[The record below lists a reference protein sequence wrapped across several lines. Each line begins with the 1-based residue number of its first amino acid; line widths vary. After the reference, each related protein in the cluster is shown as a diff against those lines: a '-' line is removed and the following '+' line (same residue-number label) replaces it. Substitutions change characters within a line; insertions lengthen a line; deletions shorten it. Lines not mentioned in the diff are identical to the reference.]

1 MEEVREEVGPNRE
14 SRSDGV
20 ALGMDGSGGG
30 DDLREEKSEDEAD
43 VPHGVPLF
51 PSVSHGADNSI
62 VAAS

>member
-30 DDLREEKSEDEAD
+30 GDLSEGKSEDEAD
-43 VPHGVPLF
+43 VEAVTDRERKT
-51 PSVSHGADNSI
+51 VNRTERD
-62 VAAS
+62 

>member
-20 ALGMDGSGGG
+20 ALGMDGSGSGSGSG

-43 VPHGVPLF
+43 VEAVTERERK
-51 PSVSHGADNSI
+51 I
-62 VAAS
+62 VNRTERD

>member
-20 ALGMDGSGGG
+20 ALGMDGSGG

-43 VPHGVPLF
+43 VEAVTERERK
-51 PSVSHGADNSI
+51 I
-62 VAAS
+62 VNRTERD

>member
-30 DDLREEKSEDEAD
+30 GDDLSEGKSEDEAD
-43 VPHGVPLF
+43 VEAVT
-51 PSVSHGADNSI
+51 DRERKI
-62 VAAS
+62 VNRTERD

>member
-30 DDLREEKSEDEAD
+30 GDLREGKSEDEAD
-43 VPHGVPLF
+43 VEAVTERERK
-51 PSVSHGADNSI
+51 I
-62 VAAS
+62 VNRTERD